1 MELSVPSPE
10 KTEKPIVRYYLFHGL
25 NDHKID
31 KWVSAL
37 IKRIIPPGA
46 EAFDL
51 DRFSGR
57 DIDIAN
63 VINSL
68 STPPVLSPFRVA
80 ILTAVDKMAAGGQNK
95 LESFLSRIPEY
106 SVLAMTATKTDKR
119 LKLFK
124 RLVGEKDVHAFEH
137 TPYKPDEATRMVAKF
152 ASDKGKQIS
161 APVAAVMVDTFGPD
175 AYRLENEVEKLSLYI
190 ADRTEIEKKDL
201 AFSSGFDRVETA
213 YDLPDLIFKG
223 NLKEALKLA
232 RTALASGIAEMQML
246 YILKNHLLRLN
257 TAQQAGSVKVFI
269 SRSRIPYK
277 PAQELYSQSR
287 TITQEAIAKG
297 LTFVFRA
304 EYSLKSARFHSETV
318 IELLIVALFLTFR
331 GNIPK
336 DRLYLL

>member
-1 MELSVPSPE
+1 MELNVPSPE
-10 KTEKPIVRYYLFHGL
+10 KPEKPIVRYYLFYGL
-25 NDHKID
+25 NDFKID

-68 STPPVLSPFRVA
+68 STPPVLSPFRVV
-80 ILTAVDKMAAGGQNK
+80 ILTAVDKMAASGQNK

-106 SVLAMTATKTDKR
+106 SVLAMTAAKTDKR

-124 RLVGEKDVHAFEH
+124 RLVGENDTHSFEH
-137 TPYKPDEATRMVAKF
+137 SLYKPDEAARMVAKF

-161 APVAAVMVDTFGPD
+161 APVAAIMVDIFGSD
-175 AYRLENEVEKLSLYI
+175 AYRLENELEKLSLYI
-190 ADRTEIEKKDL
+190 AERTEIEKKDL
-201 AFSSGFDRVETA
+201 ALSSGFDRVETA

-232 RTALASGIAEMQML
+232 QTALASGIAEMQLL
-246 YILKNHLLRLN
+246 YILKNHLMRLN
-257 TAQQAGSVKVFI
+257 SAQQSGSVKVFM
-269 SRSRIPYK
+269 SQSRIPYK

-287 TITQEAIAKG
+287 TISQEAIAKG

-304 EYSLKSARFHSETV
+304 EYSLKSTRFPSETV